1 MDAFDNPARNGMTGP
16 ERDGA
21 SNEASNRAV
30 SGGEFLA
37 AAANVTAAAS
47 TIPLAIQAI
56 LVPDASGRIVLPAG
70 ASIDDITISGTDLV
84 ITLPNGQV
92 FVIPGGA
99 VDVPAIVVD
108 GDTVPASTVAQLL
121 ENLGELNPEAGVRSS
136 GGNFADPEGPIQDAY
151 ALGDLLPYTQLA
163 FPQPEDRELLPAVQ
177 DEEPTIVIVTPD
189 QPAGIAAATASVS
202 EAGLPAR
209 GNEPAGSNSAANS
222 ETTTGSIVYDAGD
235 GLDSITI
242 NGTAITAVGQV
253 ITTPLGQLTIT
264 SLTPGNVGYSYT
276 LTDNTNANNNLT
288 DPFTVVVTDNVNAGE
303 QIMQIVPLG
312 DKLLIETRV
321 TPRDIAFIKV
331 GDPANVKVTAYDFS
345 IYGGLNG
352 KVVRVS
358 ADSIYDEVERQA
370 YFTVVVET
378 TNSYLTSN
386 GRRLPITPGMLCDV
400 EIVTGKKSVLSYLLK
415 PVLKVSGS
423 ALTER

>member
-1 MDAFDNPARNGMTGP
+1 MGIVKFWQRLRGSEQIMVAAAAGFVLFLLWASIARVDEISRGQGRVIPSSKVQIIQSAEPSTIREILVRSGQTVKKGQLLVRLDNTTSQSELGQLETENARLGQRAARLASEGGGAGCT
-16 ERDGA
+16 GA
-21 SNEASNRAV
+21 SCGDEMRLAEVRRSSLQSQLAALSASVEQRRRDMGEAQATASSLESSLGLAREQVAMLAPLAAKGV
-30 SGGEFLA
+30 VPQTELLTAQREVVDIQGRLA
-37 AAANVTAAAS
+37 AAR
-47 TIPLAIQAI
+47 QAI
-56 LVPDASGRIVLPAG
+56 SRSQAAVREAG
-70 ASIDDITISGTDLV
+70 AEVSRARFDFQQEALNERSQLTTKMAVNEETIR
-84 ITLPNGQV
+84 
-92 FVIPGGA
+92 GA
-99 VDVPAIVVD
+99 EGRLARSEIRSPTRGVV
-108 GDTVPASTVAQLL
+108 
-121 ENLGELNPEAGVRSS
+121 N
-136 GGNFADPEGPIQDAY
+136 
-151 ALGDLLPYTQLA
+151 DLLVNT
-163 FPQPEDRELLPAVQ
+163 
-177 DEEPTIVIVTPD
+177 
-189 QPAGIAAATASVS
+189 
-202 EAGLPAR
+202 
-209 GNEPAGSNSAANS
+209 
-222 ETTTGSIVYDAGD
+222 
-235 GLDSITI
+235 
-242 NGTAITAVGQV
+242 VG
-253 ITTPLGQLTIT
+253 G
-264 SLTPGNVGYSYT
+264 
-276 LTDNTNANNNLT
+276 
-288 DPFTVVVTDNVNAGE
+288 FVNAGE
-303 QIMQIVPLG
+303 QIMQVVPLG

>member
-1 MDAFDNPARNGMTGP
+1 MSIVKFWQRLRGSEQIMVAAAAGFVLFLLWASIARVDEISRGQGRVIPSSKVQIIQSAEPSTIREILVRSGQAVKKGQLLVRLDNTTSQSELGQLETENARLAQRAARLAGEGGGADCT
-16 ERDGA
+16 GA
-21 SNEASNRAV
+21 SCGDEMRLAQVRRSSLQSQLAALSASVEQRRRDMGEAQATASSLESSLRLARQQV
-30 SGGEFLA
+30 AMLEPLAAKGVVPQTELLTAQREVVDIQGRLA
-37 AAANVTAAAS
+37 AAR
-47 TIPLAIQAI
+47 QAI
-56 LVPDASGRIVLPAG
+56 SRSQAAVREAG
-70 ASIDDITISGTDLV
+70 AEVSRARFDFQQEALNERSQLTTKMAVNDETIR
-84 ITLPNGQV
+84 
-92 FVIPGGA
+92 GA
-99 VDVPAIVVD
+99 EGRLARSEIRSPTRGVV
-108 GDTVPASTVAQLL
+108 
-121 ENLGELNPEAGVRSS
+121 N
-136 GGNFADPEGPIQDAY
+136 
-151 ALGDLLPYTQLA
+151 DLLVNT
-163 FPQPEDRELLPAVQ
+163 
-177 DEEPTIVIVTPD
+177 
-189 QPAGIAAATASVS
+189 
-202 EAGLPAR
+202 
-209 GNEPAGSNSAANS
+209 
-222 ETTTGSIVYDAGD
+222 
-235 GLDSITI
+235 
-242 NGTAITAVGQV
+242 
-253 ITTPLGQLTIT
+253 LG
-264 SLTPGNVGYSYT
+264 GY
-276 LTDNTNANNNLT
+276 
-288 DPFTVVVTDNVNAGE
+288 VNAGE
-303 QIMQIVPLG
+303 KIMQIVPLG

>member
-1 MDAFDNPARNGMTGP
+1 MSIVKFWQRLRGSEQIMVAAAAGFVLFLLWASIARVDEISRGQGRVIPSSKVQIIQSSEPSTIREILVRSGQTVKKGQLLVRLDNTTSQSELGQLETENARLAQRAARLAGEGGGANCTGTSCGDEMRLAEVRRSSLQSQLAALSASVEQRRRDMGEAQATASSLESSLRLAREQVGMLAPLAAKGVVPQTELLTAQREVVDIQG
-16 ERDGA
+16 R
-21 SNEASNRAV
+21 
-30 SGGEFLA
+30 LA
-37 AAANVTAAAS
+37 AAR
-47 TIPLAIQAI
+47 QAI
-56 LVPDASGRIVLPAG
+56 SRSQAAVREAG
-70 ASIDDITISGTDLV
+70 AEVSRARFDFQQEALNERSQLTTKMAVNEETIR
-84 ITLPNGQV
+84 
-92 FVIPGGA
+92 GA
-99 VDVPAIVVD
+99 EGRLARSEIRSPTRGVV
-108 GDTVPASTVAQLL
+108 
-121 ENLGELNPEAGVRSS
+121 N
-136 GGNFADPEGPIQDAY
+136 
-151 ALGDLLPYTQLA
+151 DLLVNT
-163 FPQPEDRELLPAVQ
+163 
-177 DEEPTIVIVTPD
+177 
-189 QPAGIAAATASVS
+189 
-202 EAGLPAR
+202 
-209 GNEPAGSNSAANS
+209 
-222 ETTTGSIVYDAGD
+222 
-235 GLDSITI
+235 
-242 NGTAITAVGQV
+242 
-253 ITTPLGQLTIT
+253 LG
-264 SLTPGNVGYSYT
+264 GY
-276 LTDNTNANNNLT
+276 
-288 DPFTVVVTDNVNAGE
+288 VNAGE
-303 QIMQIVPLG
+303 KIMQIVPLG

>member
-1 MDAFDNPARNGMTGP
+1 MVKFWQRLRGSEQIMVAAAAGFVLFLLWASIARVDEVSRGQGRVIPSSKVQIIQSAEPSTIREILVRSGQTVKKGQLLVRLDNTTSQSELGQLETENARLAQRAARLAGEGGGAGCT
-16 ERDGA
+16 GA
-21 SNEASNRAV
+21 SCGDETRLAEVRRSSLQSQLAALSASVEQRRRDMGEAQATASSLESSLSLAREQVAMLAPLAAKGV
-30 SGGEFLA
+30 VPQTELLTAQREVVDIQGRLA
-37 AAANVTAAAS
+37 AAR
-47 TIPLAIQAI
+47 QAI
-56 LVPDASGRIVLPAG
+56 SRSQAAVREAG
-70 ASIDDITISGTDLV
+70 AEVSRARFDFQQEALNERSQLTTKMAVNEETIR
-84 ITLPNGQV
+84 
-92 FVIPGGA
+92 GA
-99 VDVPAIVVD
+99 EGRLARSEIRSPTRGVV
-108 GDTVPASTVAQLL
+108 
-121 ENLGELNPEAGVRSS
+121 N
-136 GGNFADPEGPIQDAY
+136 
-151 ALGDLLPYTQLA
+151 DLLVNT
-163 FPQPEDRELLPAVQ
+163 
-177 DEEPTIVIVTPD
+177 
-189 QPAGIAAATASVS
+189 
-202 EAGLPAR
+202 
-209 GNEPAGSNSAANS
+209 
-222 ETTTGSIVYDAGD
+222 
-235 GLDSITI
+235 
-242 NGTAITAVGQV
+242 
-253 ITTPLGQLTIT
+253 LG
-264 SLTPGNVGYSYT
+264 GY
-276 LTDNTNANNNLT
+276 
-288 DPFTVVVTDNVNAGE
+288 VNAGE
-303 QIMQIVPLG
+303 KIMQIVPLG

>member
-1 MDAFDNPARNGMTGP
+1 MGIVKFWQRLRGSEQIMVAAAAGFVLFLLWASIARVDEISRGQGRVIPSSKVQIIQSAEPSTIREILVRSGQTVKKGQLLVRLDNTTSQSELGQLETENARLGQRAARLASEGGGAGCT
-16 ERDGA
+16 GA
-21 SNEASNRAV
+21 SCGDEMRLAEVRRSSLQSQLAALSASVEQRRRDMGEAQATASSLESSLSLAREQVAMLAPLAAKGV
-30 SGGEFLA
+30 VPQTELLTAQREVVDIQGRLA
-37 AAANVTAAAS
+37 AAR
-47 TIPLAIQAI
+47 QAI
-56 LVPDASGRIVLPAG
+56 SRSQAAVREAG
-70 ASIDDITISGTDLV
+70 AEVSRARFDFQQEALNERSQLTTKMAVNEETIR
-84 ITLPNGQV
+84 
-92 FVIPGGA
+92 GA
-99 VDVPAIVVD
+99 EGRLARSEIRSPTRGVV
-108 GDTVPASTVAQLL
+108 
-121 ENLGELNPEAGVRSS
+121 N
-136 GGNFADPEGPIQDAY
+136 
-151 ALGDLLPYTQLA
+151 DLLVNT
-163 FPQPEDRELLPAVQ
+163 
-177 DEEPTIVIVTPD
+177 
-189 QPAGIAAATASVS
+189 
-202 EAGLPAR
+202 
-209 GNEPAGSNSAANS
+209 
-222 ETTTGSIVYDAGD
+222 
-235 GLDSITI
+235 
-242 NGTAITAVGQV
+242 
-253 ITTPLGQLTIT
+253 LG
-264 SLTPGNVGYSYT
+264 GY
-276 LTDNTNANNNLT
+276 
-288 DPFTVVVTDNVNAGE
+288 VNAGE
-303 QIMQIVPLG
+303 KIMQIVPLG

>member
-1 MDAFDNPARNGMTGP
+1 MSIVKFWQRLRGSEQIMVAAAAGFVLFLLWASIARVDEVSRGQGRVIPSSKVQIIQSAEPSTIREILVRSGQTVKKGQLLVRLDNTTSQSELGQLETENARLAQRAARLAGEGGGAGCT
-16 ERDGA
+16 GA
-21 SNEASNRAV
+21 SCGDEMRLAEVRRSSLQSQLAALSASVEQRRRDMGEAQATATSLESSLQLAREQVAMLAPLAAKGV
-30 SGGEFLA
+30 VPQTELLTAQREVVDIQGRLA
-37 AAANVTAAAS
+37 AAR
-47 TIPLAIQAI
+47 QAI
-56 LVPDASGRIVLPAG
+56 SRSQAAVREAG
-70 ASIDDITISGTDLV
+70 AEVSRARFDFQQEALNERSQLTTKMAVNQETIR
-84 ITLPNGQV
+84 
-92 FVIPGGA
+92 GA
-99 VDVPAIVVD
+99 EGRLAR
-108 GDTVPASTVAQLL
+108 S
-121 ENLGELNPEAGVRSS
+121 EVRSPTR
-136 GGNFADPEGPIQDAY
+136 GVVN
-151 ALGDLLPYTQLA
+151 DLLVNT
-163 FPQPEDRELLPAVQ
+163 
-177 DEEPTIVIVTPD
+177 
-189 QPAGIAAATASVS
+189 
-202 EAGLPAR
+202 
-209 GNEPAGSNSAANS
+209 
-222 ETTTGSIVYDAGD
+222 
-235 GLDSITI
+235 
-242 NGTAITAVGQV
+242 
-253 ITTPLGQLTIT
+253 LG
-264 SLTPGNVGYSYT
+264 GY
-276 LTDNTNANNNLT
+276 
-288 DPFTVVVTDNVNAGE
+288 VNAGE
-303 QIMQIVPLG
+303 KIMQIVPLG

>member
-1 MDAFDNPARNGMTGP
+1 MGIVKFWQRLRGSEQIMVAAAAGFVLFLLWASIARVDEVSRGQGRVIPSSKVQIIQSAEPSTIREILVRSGQTVKKGQLLVRLDNTTSQSELGQLETENARLAQRAARLAGEGGGAGCVGTSCGD
-16 ERDGA
+16 ETRLAEVRRSSLQSQLAALSASVEQRRRDMGEAQATA
-21 SNEASNRAV
+21 SSLESSLSLAREQVAMLAPLAAKGV
-30 SGGEFLA
+30 VPQTELLTAQREVVDIQGRLA
-37 AAANVTAAAS
+37 AAR
-47 TIPLAIQAI
+47 QAI
-56 LVPDASGRIVLPAG
+56 SRSQAAVREAG
-70 ASIDDITISGTDLV
+70 AEVSRARFDFQQEALNERSQLTTKMAVNEETIR
-84 ITLPNGQV
+84 
-92 FVIPGGA
+92 GA
-99 VDVPAIVVD
+99 EGRLARSEIRSPTRGVV
-108 GDTVPASTVAQLL
+108 
-121 ENLGELNPEAGVRSS
+121 N
-136 GGNFADPEGPIQDAY
+136 
-151 ALGDLLPYTQLA
+151 DLLVNT
-163 FPQPEDRELLPAVQ
+163 
-177 DEEPTIVIVTPD
+177 
-189 QPAGIAAATASVS
+189 
-202 EAGLPAR
+202 
-209 GNEPAGSNSAANS
+209 
-222 ETTTGSIVYDAGD
+222 
-235 GLDSITI
+235 
-242 NGTAITAVGQV
+242 
-253 ITTPLGQLTIT
+253 LG
-264 SLTPGNVGYSYT
+264 GY
-276 LTDNTNANNNLT
+276 
-288 DPFTVVVTDNVNAGE
+288 VNAGE
-303 QIMQIVPLG
+303 KIMQIVPLG

>member
-16 ERDGA
+16 QRDGA
-21 SNEASNRAV
+21 SVDQSNQAV
-30 SGGEFLA
+30 SGSEFLA

-47 TIPLAIQAI
+47 TIALAIQAI

-84 ITLPNGQV
+84 
-92 FVIPGGA
+92 
-99 VDVPAIVVD
+99 
-108 GDTVPASTVAQLL
+108 
-121 ENLGELNPEAGVRSS
+121 
-136 GGNFADPEGPIQDAY
+136 
-151 ALGDLLPYTQLA
+151 
-163 FPQPEDRELLPAVQ
+163 
-177 DEEPTIVIVTPD
+177 
-189 QPAGIAAATASVS
+189 
-202 EAGLPAR
+202 
-209 GNEPAGSNSAANS
+209 
-222 ETTTGSIVYDAGD
+222 
-235 GLDSITI
+235 
-242 NGTAITAVGQV
+242 
-253 ITTPLGQLTIT
+253 
-264 SLTPGNVGYSYT
+264 
-276 LTDNTNANNNLT
+276 
-288 DPFTVVVTDNVNAGE
+288 NAGE
-303 QIMQIVPLG
+303 QIMQVVPLG

-345 IYGGLNG
+345 IYGGLKG
-352 KVVRVS
+352 RVVRVS

>member
-1 MDAFDNPARNGMTGP
+1 M
-16 ERDGA
+16 
-21 SNEASNRAV
+21 
-30 SGGEFLA
+30 
-37 AAANVTAAAS
+37 
-47 TIPLAIQAI
+47 
-56 LVPDASGRIVLPAG
+56 
-70 ASIDDITISGTDLV
+70 
-84 ITLPNGQV
+84 
-92 FVIPGGA
+92 
-99 VDVPAIVVD
+99 
-108 GDTVPASTVAQLL
+108 
-121 ENLGELNPEAGVRSS
+121 
-136 GGNFADPEGPIQDAY
+136 
-151 ALGDLLPYTQLA
+151 
-163 FPQPEDRELLPAVQ
+163 
-177 DEEPTIVIVTPD
+177 
-189 QPAGIAAATASVS
+189 
-202 EAGLPAR
+202 
-209 GNEPAGSNSAANS
+209 
-222 ETTTGSIVYDAGD
+222 
-235 GLDSITI
+235 
-242 NGTAITAVGQV
+242 
-253 ITTPLGQLTIT
+253 
-264 SLTPGNVGYSYT
+264 
-276 LTDNTNANNNLT
+276 T

-303 QIMQIVPLG
+303 KIMQIVPLG

>member
-1 MDAFDNPARNGMTGP
+1 MVAAAAGFVLFLLWASIARVDEVSRGQGRVIPSSKVQIIQSSEPSTIREILVRSGQTVKKGQLLVRLDNTTSQSELGQLETENARLAQRAARLAGEGGSGAACAGADCGD
-16 ERDGA
+16 EARLAQVRRSSLQSQLAALSASVEQRRRDMGEAQATA
-21 SNEASNRAV
+21 SSLESSLRLARQQVAMLEPLAAKGV
-30 SGGEFLA
+30 VPQTELLTAQREVVDIQGRLA
-37 AAANVTAAAS
+37 AAR
-47 TIPLAIQAI
+47 QAI
-56 LVPDASGRIVLPAG
+56 SRSQAAVREAG
-70 ASIDDITISGTDLV
+70 AEVQRARFDFQQEALNERSQLTTKMAVNEETIR
-84 ITLPNGQV
+84 
-92 FVIPGGA
+92 GA
-99 VDVPAIVVD
+99 EGRLA
-108 GDTVPASTVAQLL
+108 
-121 ENLGELNPEAGVRSS
+121 RSEIRS
-136 GGNFADPEGPIQDAY
+136 
-151 ALGDLLPYTQLA
+151 
-163 FPQPEDRELLPAVQ
+163 
-177 DEEPTIVIVTPD
+177 
-189 QPAGIAAATASVS
+189 
-202 EAGLPAR
+202 PAR
-209 GNEPAGSNSAANS
+209 GVVNDLLVN
-222 ETTTGSIVYDAGD
+222 T
-235 GLDSITI
+235 
-242 NGTAITAVGQV
+242 
-253 ITTPLGQLTIT
+253 LG
-264 SLTPGNVGYSYT
+264 GY
-276 LTDNTNANNNLT
+276 
-288 DPFTVVVTDNVNAGE
+288 VNAGE

-378 TNSYLTSN
+378 SNSDLTSN